1 MGPIFCSYA
10 EEQESISNLRSQ
22 LLEQDK
28 YLNDCCIFKY
38 SMIRTSSREEQKK
51 TETRAKKN
59 KTSLNL
65 YTLISIVINST
76 IKISSAEFHSELHKF
91 NLIFNQPPSPRI

>member
-1 MGPIFCSYA
+1 
-10 EEQESISNLRSQ
+10 
-22 LLEQDK
+22 
-28 YLNDCCIFKY
+28 
-38 SMIRTSSREEQKK
+38 MIRTSSREEQKK

-91 NLIFNQPPSPRI
+91 NSIFNQPPFPQNIKAETHAKKK